1 MSRQTIPPELQRLVP
16 EFLRVAQE
24 VYDAWELDEDGY
36 DWQVG
41 GGGICHLI
49 ADEIAG
55 VVSQVARTCTTVS
68 ATDEVHV
75 YTVAALDQTLNPNDS
90 GVWLIDIRPYV
101 YETGGGYSWKKI
113 PDVSF
118 EEADLTFDQLSFDPE
133 DFREFVDEG
142 YEE

>member
-1 MSRQTIPPELQRLVP
+1 MSREPIPPELRSLVP

-24 VYDAWELDEDGY
+24 VYDAWELDDEGY

-55 VVSQVARTCTTVS
+55 VVSQVARTCSTVS

-75 YTVAALDQTLNPNDS
+75 YTVAALDS

-113 PDVSF
+113 PGVSF
-118 EEADLTFDQLSFDPE
+118 EEADLTFDQLSCDPR

>member
-1 MSRQTIPPELQRLVP
+1 MSRQYIPPELQRLVP

-24 VYDAWELDEDGY
+24 VYDAWELDDEGY

-41 GGGICHLI
+41 SGGICHLI

-55 VVSQVARTCTTVS
+55 VVSTVAKTCSTVS
-68 ATDEVHV
+68 ATHEVHV
-75 YTVAALDQTLNPNDS
+75 YTVAALDS
-90 GVWLIDIRPYV
+90 GVWLIDIRPWV

-113 PDVSF
+113 PEVNF
-118 EEADLTFDQLSFDPE
+118 EEADLTFDQLSCDPR